1 MTMFKEVADI
11 QTADMLKLPVPKAN
25 YHNVVVKPSEMQ
37 IRMVEALSER
47 ADKVRNNE
55 VDPTVDNMLKITN
68 DGRKLALDQRLIDD
82 TLDDFPESKVNV
94 CANNVFKIWQDGVPK
109 KTTQL
114 IFCDLSTPSKHKFNV
129 YDDIKNKLIDKGVP
143 EEEIAFIHD
152 AKTENQKAELF
163 EKVRNGDVRVLFG
176 STQKMGAGTN
186 VQDKIIASHDL
197 DCPWRPSDLEQR
209 LGRTV
214 RQGNTNE
221 EVEIYRYVTEKT
233 FDAYL
238 YQLVEGKQKFASQI
252 MTSKSPARIAEDI
265 DETALSYAEIKMLAT
280 GNPYIKEKMDLDIQ
294 VQKLELLKSS
304 FNSVKYEL
312 EDKIIKYY
320 PQKILETE
328 TVIEGLKADIK
339 IANSNKSDKF
349 TGLVLNG
356 QMYSDKKEAGTQLL
370 EVTKKIKSPKP
381 TKIGEYRGFDVLC
394 VYDIWERQP
403 YLKLKNN
410 LSHHLELG
418 SDTFGNITRLD
429 NCLNNLTKLLDSN
442 VAKLDNVKKQLE
454 NAKEEVKKPFAQ
466 EEELKTKKARL
477 YELNSMLNLD
487 DTNREKEETHYYKEV
502 FTEEDKDNLIANG
515 FDNYVQKEDSYIF
528 KVDISDKDKIENIL
542 SSPSQKMCI

>member
-1 MTMFKEVADI
+1 M
-11 QTADMLKLPVPKAN
+11 
-25 YHNVVVKPSEMQ
+25 
-37 IRMVEALSER
+37 
-47 ADKVRNNE
+47 
-55 VDPTVDNMLKITN
+55 
-68 DGRKLALDQRLIDD
+68 
-82 TLDDFPESKVNV
+82 
-94 CANNVFKIWQDGVPK
+94 
-109 KTTQL
+109 
-114 IFCDLSTPSKHKFNV
+114 
-129 YDDIKNKLIDKGVP
+129 
-143 EEEIAFIHD
+143 
-152 AKTENQKAELF
+152 
-163 EKVRNGDVRVLFG
+163 
-176 STQKMGAGTN
+176 
-186 VQDKIIASHDL
+186 

-429 NCLNNLTKLLDSN
+429 NCLNNLTKLLDN
-442 VAKLDNVKKQLE
+442 NFAKLDNVKNQLE

-487 DTNREKEETHYYKEV
+487 DTNRTEKKETPYYKEV
-502 FTEEDKDNLIANG
+502 FSEEDKDNLIANG

>member
-1 MTMFKEVADI
+1 
-11 QTADMLKLPVPKAN
+11 
-25 YHNVVVKPSEMQ
+25 
-37 IRMVEALSER
+37 
-47 ADKVRNNE
+47 
-55 VDPTVDNMLKITN
+55 
-68 DGRKLALDQRLIDD
+68 
-82 TLDDFPESKVNV
+82 
-94 CANNVFKIWQDGVPK
+94 
-109 KTTQL
+109 
-114 IFCDLSTPSKHKFNV
+114 
-129 YDDIKNKLIDKGVP
+129 
-143 EEEIAFIHD
+143 
-152 AKTENQKAELF
+152 
-163 EKVRNGDVRVLFG
+163 
-176 STQKMGAGTN
+176 MGAGTN
-186 VQDKIIASHDL
+186 VQDRIIASHDL

-214 RQGNTNE
+214 RQGNTND

-233 FDAYL
+233 SDAYL

-320 PQKILETE
+320 PQEILKTE
-328 TVIEGLKADIK
+328 TIIEGLKADSK
-339 IANSNKSDKF
+339 IADSNKSNKF
-349 TGLVLNG
+349 PGLILNG
-356 QMYSDKKEAGTQLL
+356 QTYIDKKEAGLKL
-370 EVTKKIKSPKP
+370 IEAANEIKSLKP
-381 TKIGEYRGFDVLC
+381 VKIGEFRGFDIIC
-394 VYDIWERQP
+394 TYDIRNKSP
-403 YLKLKNN
+403 DVKLKNN
-410 LSHHLELG
+410 LSHYLL
-418 SDTFGNITRLD
+418 FGNNPLD
-429 NCLNNLTKLLDSN
+429 NINVFNTCLNELRKLLHKN
-442 VAKLDNVKKQLE
+442 IVELDNLKIQFE

-487 DTNREKEETHYYKEV
+487 DTNREKEETPYYKEV

-515 FDNYVQKEDSYIF
+515 FDNYVQKKDSYIF